1 MIATL
6 PTQEQV
12 NCIARDLAPD
22 VVRIRLNVRHDWSG
36 EPALYFRVILSDDAS
51 RRERLAEV
59 TDRVRASLSD
69 KLRLDSLEHFP
80 YVRFR
85 SQSEQATLQ
94 EKAWD

>member
-12 NCIARDLAPD
+12 DRIARDLAPD
-22 VVRIRLNVRHDWSG
+22 VVRIRLNIRPDWSG
-36 EPALYFRVILSDDAS
+36 EPALYFRVILSDEAS

-59 TDRVRASLSD
+59 TGRVRSSLSD
-69 KLRLDSLEHFP
+69 ELRLASLEHFP
-80 YVRFR
+80 YFRFR
-85 SQSEQATLQ
+85 SQSEQATLR